1 MDGPHTGIVLVPV
14 WTERTVLNLEIRL
27 QILLGTLV
35 YQKWTD
41 QLAAFKMD
49 KTVQRLYNP
58 NE

>member
-1 MDGPHTGIVLVPV
+1 MGIVLVPV